1 MIWQVLDLHNNELKV
16 LPDDIGCLERLQVNW
31 SVTWC
36 GWRHGFGEC
45 VGWGGGVGMLF
56 LCLHI
61 RMPIFLCFYLFV
73 CLGCLCSAVH
83 LSCNNEQQKMPDIMI
98 IIMALCVFFRF

>member
-45 VGWGGGVGMLF
+45 VGVGWGGGV
-56 LCLHI
+56 
-61 RMPIFLCFYLFV
+61 
-73 CLGCLCSAVH
+73 
-83 LSCNNEQQKMPDIMI
+83 
-98 IIMALCVFFRF
+98 